1 VPILGGT
8 TGGQQLAAFGE
19 REVYDKGVPL
29 AAIYAD
35 LPVGWTFEAGFGVPD
50 KHSGIVTK
58 VERRA
63 LVEIDNRPSL
73 DVHDEWFEGHI
84 GQLAEKS
91 TDPASIREL
100 LTLPPPYRKCTA
112 PSGQHFFLFSH
123 PWPRDDFLK
132 IRSVTTSTKIK
143 GGKILS
149 QLRVM
154 ADFSQQNW
162 ESPTKGKA
170 QRRDWHRQKAPVSA
184 RHTIRDKPILE
195 IADFVINRR

>member
-1 VPILGGT
+1 MPILGGT

-50 KHSGIVTK
+50 KRSGIVTK

-100 LTLPPPYRKCTA
+100 LTLPPPVQEVHYPKRSA
-112 PSGQHFFLFSH
+112 FFPLLAS
-123 PWPRDDFLK
+123 LA
-132 IRSVTTSTKIK
+132 K
-143 GGKILS
+143 GRLPKDPLCYDLH
-149 QLRVM
+149 Q
-154 ADFSQQNW
+154 D
-162 ESPTKGKA
+162 
-170 QRRDWHRQKAPVSA
+170 
-184 RHTIRDKPILE
+184 
-195 IADFVINRR
+195 